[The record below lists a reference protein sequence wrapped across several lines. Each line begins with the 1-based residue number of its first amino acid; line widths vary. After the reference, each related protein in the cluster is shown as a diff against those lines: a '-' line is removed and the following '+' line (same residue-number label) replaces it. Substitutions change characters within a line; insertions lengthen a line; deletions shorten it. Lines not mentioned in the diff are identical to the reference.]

1 MARRKNTRFIDPR
14 YFMNEKYERD
24 LDGSEYEADVKD
36 SARQFGE
43 IAEAVAAAI
52 PQEVAKLLQSDSL
65 LSTAK
70 SGPPG
75 AHMDEKVEKS
85 LENARR
91 FLVRSLQKAGEKD
104 LAEKFDGKMR
114 NASSMGFQVS
124 QLIYQLSSGLQSE
137 AGRQLSE
144 ATRADYY
151 ECLEKVPQMYSAN
164 SREFGKCLDNPSAY
178 KPPESKKR
186 TLDDIPD
193 IGVSRTGGPRP
204 KDHPFNKYNPRDY
217 DE

>member
-1 MARRKNTRFIDPR
+1 MARRKNAKRIDPR
-14 YFMNEKYERD
+14 YFLNEKYERD

-91 FLVRSLQKAGEKD
+91 FLVRSLQNAGEKD

-124 QLIYQLSSGLQSE
+124 QLIYQLSSGLQRE
-137 AGRQLSE
+137 AGRQAARQMENKWSDSFNDFLSE
-144 ATRADYY
+144 T
-151 ECLEKVPQMYSAN
+151 N
-164 SREFGKCLDNPSAY
+164 
-178 KPPESKKR
+178 
-186 TLDDIPD
+186 
-193 IGVSRTGGPRP
+193 
-204 KDHPFNKYNPRDY
+204 
-217 DE
+217 